1 MALSDQ
7 YFKNRQSTRAYKKN
21 PDNPLE
27 AGGPAVGGLTE
38 STRYNRQQ
46 VGASYLSAPTGTG
59 SWTAAPGSRGMGRGG
74 YVDMPTDGPTPLG
87 GAPDRPQ
94 RMGPAG
100 PSAMAQGVAGRFE
113 RPSENTFQVTGRAGN
128 VIGGLAASGFVI
140 GNEARK
146 ARKAKREALKGYEDY
161 DVSATLSR
169 KRQNFPAGKFPIGR
183 IDDSG
188 IEDPTRPVRPALDK
202 YNQKKKYNYEPS
214 YNTNT
219 NDLDPVLN
227 EDPGLMGP
235 GHWDFAGDGSV
246 KTTTP
251 RLSRYRGKYNPNLS
265 GSGQSLQDINLEYG
279 LPTAGLPELGMG
291 SGDEYP
297 AKSVNMRE
305 SLGRSQ
311 YPPQREPTGDPI
323 PLQGPPLTRFRNRF
337 NPGLGGSGQSV
348 QDVNL
353 EYGLPTSG
361 LPELGEGAGDEYP
374 ARNSNVRESLGRSRF
389 GPQREPTGSPIE
401 MGAVPAP
408 GMTADVLAG
417 QPRALP
423 AGTQR
428 RVGQRVDE
436 PQAPGPGPSD
446 NPPPRAVRQSGRTNT
461 RSADP
466 ERERQAR
473 NRANIPL
480 NWR

>member
-1 MALSDQ
+1 MARDT
-7 YFKNRQSTRAYKKN
+7 YFDLRQSTRAYQN
-21 PDNPLE
+21 PYE
-27 AGGPAVGGLTE
+27 AGGIGVGGLTE
-38 STRYNRQQ
+38 SARYNRQQ
-46 VGASYLSAPTGTG
+46 VGSSFLSAPSGT
-59 SWTAAPGSRGMGRGG
+59 STWSPSGSRTSSRGG
-74 YVDMPTDGPTPLG
+74 MVNMPTDGPTPQG

-100 PSAMAQGVAGRFE
+100 PSAMAGGVAGRFE

-128 VIGGLAASGFVI
+128 VIGGLAASGLVL

-169 KRQNFPAGKFPIGR
+169 KRQNLPAGRFPLGPR

-188 IEDPTRPVRPALDK
+188 IEDPTRPVRK
-202 YNQKKKYNYEPS
+202 YNPS

-246 KTTTP
+246 RTTSP
-251 RLSRYRGKYNPNLS
+251 FLSRYRGKYDPNLT

-279 LPTAGLPELGMG
+279 LPTAGLLELGTG

-311 YPPQREPTGDPI
+311 YPPQQEPTGDPI

-337 NPGLGGSGQSV
+337 DPGLGGSGQNV

-361 LPELGEGAGDEYP
+361 LPELGEGSGDEYP
-374 ARNSNVRESLGRSRF
+374 TRNPNVRESLGRSRF
-389 GPQREPTGSPIE
+389 GPQREPTGGPIE
-401 MGAVPAP
+401 MGAVPDP
-408 GMTADVLAG
+408 VMTSDVLAG

-428 RVGQRVDE
+428 RVGQRIDE

-446 NPPPRAVRQSGRTNT
+446 NPPPRAARQSGRTNT
-461 RSADP
+461 RSSDP

-473 NRANIPL
+473 NRSNIPL

>member
-1 MALSDQ
+1 M
-7 YFKNRQSTRAYKKN
+7 N
-21 PDNPLE
+21 
-27 AGGPAVGGLTE
+27 
-38 STRYNRQQ
+38 
-46 VGASYLSAPTGTG
+46 
-59 SWTAAPGSRGMGRGG
+59 
-74 YVDMPTDGPTPLG
+74 
-87 GAPDRPQ
+87 
-94 RMGPAG
+94 
-100 PSAMAQGVAGRFE
+100 
-113 RPSENTFQVTGRAGN
+113 
-128 VIGGLAASGFVI
+128 
-140 GNEARK
+140 
-146 ARKAKREALKGYEDY
+146 
-161 DVSATLSR
+161 
-169 KRQNFPAGKFPIGR
+169 
-183 IDDSG
+183 DSG
-188 IEDPTRPVRPALDK
+188 IEDPTRPVRK
-202 YNQKKKYNYEPS
+202 YNPS

-246 KTTTP
+246 RTTTP

-297 AKSVNMRE
+297 AKSVDM
-305 SLGRSQ
+305 
-311 YPPQREPTGDPI
+311 
-323 PLQGPPLTRFRNRF
+323 
-337 NPGLGGSGQSV
+337 
-348 QDVNL
+348 
-353 EYGLPTSG
+353 
-361 LPELGEGAGDEYP
+361 
-374 ARNSNVRESLGRSRF
+374 RESLGRSRF

>member
-1 MALSDQ
+1 MARDT
-7 YFKNRQSTRAYKKN
+7 YFDLRQSTRAYQN
-21 PDNPLE
+21 PYE
-27 AGGPAVGGLTE
+27 AGGIGVGGLTQ
-38 STRYNRQQ
+38 SARYNRQQ
-46 VGASYLSAPTGTG
+46 VGSSFLSAPSGTATW
-59 SWTAAPGSRGMGRGG
+59 SPSGSRTSSRGG
-74 YVDMPTDGPTPLG
+74 MVNMPTDGPTPQG

-100 PSAMAQGVAGRFE
+100 PPALAGGVAGRFE
-113 RPSENTFQVTGRAGN
+113 RPSESTWAPTGESGKSLATALSIP
-128 VIGGLAASGFVI
+128 IGGAVNAAR
-140 GNEARK
+140 NARERRAEK
-146 ARKAKREALKGYEDY
+146 KRLRQNADY
-161 DVSATLSR
+161 DFAGTMSR
-169 KRQNFPAGKFPIGR
+169 KRQNLPAGRLPLGPR

-188 IEDPTRPVRPALDK
+188 IEDPTRPVRK
-202 YNQKKKYNYEPS
+202 YNPS

-227 EDPGLMGP
+227 EDPGFMGP
-235 GHWDFAGDGSV
+235 GHWDFADDGSV
-246 KTTTP
+246 RTTTP
-251 RLSRYRGKYNPNLS
+251 RLSRYRGKYDPNLT

-297 AKSVNMRE
+297 AKSVNTRE

-311 YPPQREPTGDPI
+311 YPPQQEPTGDPI
-323 PLQGPPLTRFRNRF
+323 ALQGPPLTRFRNRF
-337 NPGLGGSGQSV
+337 DPGLGGSGQSV

-361 LPELGEGAGDEYP
+361 LPELGEGSGDEYP
-374 ARNSNVRESLGRSRF
+374 TRNPNVRASLGRSRF
-389 GPQREPTGSPIE
+389 GPQREPTGGTIE
-401 MGAVPAP
+401 MGAVPDP
-408 GMTADVLAG
+408 VMTSDVLAG

-446 NPPPRAVRQSGRTNT
+446 NPPPRAARQSGRTNT
-461 RSADP
+461 RSSDP

-473 NRANIPL
+473 NRSNIPL

>member
-161 DVSATLSR
+161 DVSATISR
-169 KRQNFPAGKFPIGR
+169 KRQNLPAGRFPLEPMN
-183 IDDSG
+183 DSG
-188 IEDPTRPVRPALDK
+188 IEDPTRPVRK
-202 YNQKKKYNYEPS
+202 YNPS

-246 KTTTP
+246 RTTTP

-297 AKSVNMRE
+297 AKSVDM
-305 SLGRSQ
+305 
-311 YPPQREPTGDPI
+311 
-323 PLQGPPLTRFRNRF
+323 
-337 NPGLGGSGQSV
+337 
-348 QDVNL
+348 
-353 EYGLPTSG
+353 
-361 LPELGEGAGDEYP
+361 
-374 ARNSNVRESLGRSRF
+374 RESLGRSRF

>member
-161 DVSATLSR
+161 DVSATISR
-169 KRQNFPAGKFPIGR
+169 KRQNLPAGRFPLER
-183 IDDSG
+183 MNDSG
-188 IEDPTRPVRPALDK
+188 IEDPTRPVRK
-202 YNQKKKYNYEPS
+202 YNPS

-246 KTTTP
+246 RTTTP

-297 AKSVNMRE
+297 AKSVDM
-305 SLGRSQ
+305 
-311 YPPQREPTGDPI
+311 
-323 PLQGPPLTRFRNRF
+323 
-337 NPGLGGSGQSV
+337 
-348 QDVNL
+348 
-353 EYGLPTSG
+353 
-361 LPELGEGAGDEYP
+361 
-374 ARNSNVRESLGRSRF
+374 RESLGRSRF

>member
-1 MALSDQ
+1 MAKDN
-7 YFKNRQSTRAYKKN
+7 YFDLRQSTRAYQN
-21 PDNPLE
+21 PYE
-27 AGGPAVGGLTE
+27 AGGIGVGGLTE
-38 STRYNRQQ
+38 SARYNRQQ
-46 VGASYLSAPTGTG
+46 VGSSFLSAPSGT
-59 SWTAAPGSRGMGRGG
+59 STWSPSGSRTSSRGG
-74 YVDMPTDGPTPLG
+74 MVNMPTDGPTPLG

-100 PSAMAQGVAGRFE
+100 PPALAGGVAGRFE
-113 RPSENTFQVTGRAGN
+113 RPSESTWAPTGESGKSLATALSIP
-128 VIGGLAASGFVI
+128 IGGAVNAAR
-140 GNEARK
+140 NAR
-146 ARKAKREALKGYEDY
+146 ARREEKKRLRQNAAY
-161 DVSATLSR
+161 DAPATLAR
-169 KRQNFPAGKFPIGR
+169 KRQNLPAGRFPLGPR

-188 IEDPTRPVRPALDK
+188 IEDPTRPVRK
-202 YNQKKKYNYEPS
+202 YNPS

-227 EDPGLMGP
+227 EDPGLVGP
-235 GHWDFAGDGSV
+235 GHWDFADDGSV
-246 KTTTP
+246 RTTTP
-251 RLSRYRGKYNPNLS
+251 RLSRYRGKYDPNLT

-279 LPTAGLPELGMG
+279 LPTAGLPELGMA
-291 SGDEYP
+291 GDEYP
-297 AKSVNMRE
+297 AKSVDM
-305 SLGRSQ
+305 
-311 YPPQREPTGDPI
+311 
-323 PLQGPPLTRFRNRF
+323 
-337 NPGLGGSGQSV
+337 
-348 QDVNL
+348 
-353 EYGLPTSG
+353 
-361 LPELGEGAGDEYP
+361 
-374 ARNSNVRESLGRSRF
+374 RESLGRSRF

-446 NPPPRAVRQSGRTNT
+446 NPPPRATRQSGRTNT

>member
-94 RMGPAG
+94 KMGPAG
-100 PSAMAQGVAGRFE
+100 PSAMAQGVAGRFD
-113 RPSENTFQVTGRAGN
+113 RPSENTFQVTGRAGK

-161 DVSATLSR
+161 DVSATISR
-169 KRQNFPAGKFPIGR
+169 KRQNLPAGRFPLER
-183 IDDSG
+183 MNDSG
-188 IEDPTRPVRPALDK
+188 IEDPTRPVRK
-202 YNQKKKYNYEPS
+202 YNPS

-246 KTTTP
+246 RTTTP

-297 AKSVNMRE
+297 AKSVDM
-305 SLGRSQ
+305 
-311 YPPQREPTGDPI
+311 
-323 PLQGPPLTRFRNRF
+323 
-337 NPGLGGSGQSV
+337 
-348 QDVNL
+348 
-353 EYGLPTSG
+353 
-361 LPELGEGAGDEYP
+361 
-374 ARNSNVRESLGRSRF
+374 RESLGRSRF